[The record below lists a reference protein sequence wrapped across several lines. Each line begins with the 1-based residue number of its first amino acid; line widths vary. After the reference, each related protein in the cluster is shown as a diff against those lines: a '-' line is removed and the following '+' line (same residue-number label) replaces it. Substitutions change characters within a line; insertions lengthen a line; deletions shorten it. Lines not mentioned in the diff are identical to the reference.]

1 VPIPDPALERHKR
14 RMVLRGDL
22 PSPLEPPS
30 GCVFRTRC
38 PLAIDLCAREIPPIE
53 RIARGHQ
60 VACHRWRE
68 V

>member
-1 VPIPDPALERHKR
+1 VLNGDP
-14 RMVLRGDL
+14 

-38 PLAIDLCAREIPPIE
+38 PLAIGLCPHEVTPLEQSAPGRE
-53 RIARGHQ
+53 
-60 VACHRWRE
+60 VACHSWRE